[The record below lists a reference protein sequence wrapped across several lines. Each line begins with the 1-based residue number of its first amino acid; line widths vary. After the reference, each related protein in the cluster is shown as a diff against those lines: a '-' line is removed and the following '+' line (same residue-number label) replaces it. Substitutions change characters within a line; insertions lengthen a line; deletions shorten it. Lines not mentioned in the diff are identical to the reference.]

1 MYTVILLFM
10 VMPQNLKQKLFLFF
24 GIFIAGILGVVTSYS
39 RYVKMTVS
47 KEDSLFGATV
57 YADVPVGGDPVV
69 CECGGCACGGC
80 SGGCFPAGTPVATPE
95 GTISIEVIKPGDIV
109 HSFDT
114 VTGETSAHTVS
125 QVFAHT
131 WEEVGKESPLL
142 VITHEQG
149 VLTITANH
157 QVYLKNTSFSDMFP
171 DFAQAKFLRVGDTLT
186 LEDGTLSKII
196 SITNG
201 PQYDRVYNLEV
212 KDTHTYIAGG
222 VRVHNDK

>member
-80 SGGCFPAGTPVATPE
+80 SGGCFPAGTQISTQE
-95 GTISIEVIKPGDIV
+95 GITTIETIKVGDMV
-109 HSFDT
+109 QSFNPF
-114 VTGETSAHTVS
+114 TGETSNRAVK
-125 QVFAHT
+125 QIFVHT
-131 WEEVGKESPLL
+131 WEEVGSSSPLL

-149 VLTITANH
+149 ALNVTTNH
-157 QVYLKNTSFSDMFP
+157 QIYLKGSTFSDTFP
-171 DFAQAKFLRVGDTLT
+171 DFTQAQFLKVGDVLT
-186 LEDGTLSKII
+186 LENGALSRIL
-196 SITNG
+196 SITEG

-212 KDTHTYIAGG
+212 EDTHTYIAGG
-222 VRVHNDK
+222 VRVHNKE